1 MGNPEPPQP
10 QQPSSPPGPLPPQ
23 PGYAAQPVPPQA
35 GYPTAPMPPQP
46 GYGPPP
52 GGYPPPPEATP
63 GYGMPPAPPQGYG
76 PPQPGYAQPPAP
88 APGYGQPGYGQ
99 PGQGQPG
106 YGQPGQGQ
114 PGYGQP
120 GHGQPGHGQPGYPYE
135 GGQPAPPAKPAR
147 RTGLII
153 GIVAGAVVLI
163 LLLVCGIG
171 GFIWYRQSD
180 GGGGSGDLSGV
191 INYRETN
198 PDALATTHVDAPVN
212 YPMTPP
218 AGGPHFPAWQ
228 NCNGDTYTA
237 PIEDGNAVH
246 SLEHGAVW
254 ITYRPGLPA
263 EDVGKLYDRV
273 HGLSHM
279 MMSPYPGQSAP
290 ISLQAWGYQLTVD
303 NADDK
308 AIGAFITAYRVTA
321 AIEPGAPCG
330 GGITTTR

>member
-1 MGNPEPPQP
+1 MPT
-10 QQPSSPPGPLPPQ
+10 Q
-23 PGYAAQPVPPQA
+23 PGYPAPPA
-35 GYPTAPMPPQP
+35 PPQP
-46 GYGPPP
+46 GYGP
-52 GGYPPPPEATP
+52 
-63 GYGMPPAPPQGYG
+63 PPAPPQGYG

-99 PGQGQPG
+99 PG
-106 YGQPGQGQ
+106 
-114 PGYGQP
+114 
-120 GHGQPGHGQPGYPYE
+120 YPYQ
-135 GGQPAPPAKPAR
+135 GGQPVPPAQPAR

-153 GIVAGAVVLI
+153 GIVAGGVALV

-171 GFIWYRQSD
+171 GFIWYRQSN
-180 GGGGSGDLSGV
+180 GGGDGDLSAV
-191 INYRETN
+191 VNYRETN
-198 PDALATTHVDAPVN
+198 PDALSATHVDAPVS

-228 NCNGDTYTA
+228 NCNGDVYTA

-263 EDVGKLYDRV
+263 ADVGKLSTRV
-273 HGLSHM
+273 RGLSHM
-279 MMSPYPGQSAP
+279 MLSPYPGQSTP
-290 ISLQAWGYQLTVD
+290 ISLQAWGYQLTLD
-303 NADDK
+303 DADDE